1 MGIGV
6 RARREALGWRPL
18 TDDERAENLEANLHM
33 LGITQSHV
41 IGTQSLRNAAREFVS
56 AWEDASVESAWEL
69 HGTTTDVGV
78 LIVSEATSRA
88 GIVPVVFGPLP
99 EQPYSVTCVEIAPRE
114 YDALVL
120 GSLTLPDGW
129 SVGRRVL

>member
-1 MGIGV
+1 MMDSGGVMGIGV

-33 LGITQSHV
+33 LGITQS
-41 IGTQSLRNAAREFVS
+41 LRNAAREFVS
-56 AWEDASVESAWEL
+56 AWEDASIESAWEL
-69 HGTTTDVGV
+69 HGTSTDVGV
-78 LIVSEATSRA
+78 LVVTDATSRA
-88 GIVPVVFGPLP
+88 GIVPVLFGPMP

-120 GSLTLPDGW
+120 GELTLPDGW